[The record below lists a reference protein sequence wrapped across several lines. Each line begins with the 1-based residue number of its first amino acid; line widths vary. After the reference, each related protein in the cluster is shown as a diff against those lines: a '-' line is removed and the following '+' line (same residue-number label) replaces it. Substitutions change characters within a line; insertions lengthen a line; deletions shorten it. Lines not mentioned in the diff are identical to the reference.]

1 VHPFEDLLGPAVWM
15 AVSGLFSYL
24 APFSSSLQLAW
35 QGQWG
40 LSAWPNV
47 RIAIVLLLVTLWLA
61 WRRGF
66 SPLEMVSAGADSS
79 LVTALRR
86 RGPARTAV

>member
-1 VHPFEDLLGPAVWM
+1 MRTRWGPAVWM

-35 QGQWG
+35 RGQWG
-40 LSAWPNV
+40 LNAWPNV
-47 RIAIVLLLVTLWLA
+47 LIAIVLLLVTLWLA

-66 SPLEMVSAGADSS
+66 SLEMVSAGADSS
-79 LVTALRR
+79 LVAALRR
-86 RGPARTAV
+86 RFPARTAV